1 MNATVCPIN
10 PPGHDWQAG
19 LACRW
24 CDATRTPSEAVLSGL
39 ASVRGWSREAA
50 RAVRDAHRAEV
61 LAEVANPADA
71 ATIYNVRPCGCDETP
86 HPTWCPASVPTDERI
101 AEIRDGVGDP
111 LTAREL
117 SWLKGAAGRH
127 ALHVTGARGGH
138 WPLTDDL
145 PGALLLVSQY
155 LAAAVAVIER
165 AGLVGEEA
173 TAAAATA
180 TPDFFVPGRTYTR
193 NGKRFECRH
202 IDATPHTGEREAWGW
217 LHRPDGTRHRHF
229 MWGEDYAVWT
239 ETAAR

>member
-1 MNATVCPIN
+1 MNARRQIIAALSEDSL
-10 PPGHDWQAG
+10 GG
-19 LACRW
+19 I
-24 CDATRTPSEAVLSGL
+24 ATLQDVAHAEQLV
-39 ASVRGWSREAA
+39 
-50 RAVRDAHRAEV
+50 DAHRAEV

-165 AGLVGEEA
+165 AGLAEEA

-180 TPDFFVPGRTYTR
+180 TPDETFFVPRRVYTR
-193 NGKRFECRH
+193 TNRLGLHLTFVCEHLTK
-202 IDATPHTGEREAWGW
+202 DPKVGDREAWGW
-217 LHRPDGTRHRHF
+217 LHRSDGTRRMDR
-229 MWGEDYAVWT
+229 MWDHDYPRWT
-239 ETAAR
+239 EAGEGRG